1 YKNIPFNP
9 PLLILAPFFDLILIK
24 STFMI
29 KSKLYQAISWRSFSF
44 LQVFKNFHTLVYF
57 FIIIYAIIMGQLKP
71 TQRRYYVIKRHH

>member
-1 YKNIPFNP
+1 
-9 PLLILAPFFDLILIK
+9 
-24 STFMI
+24 MI
-29 KSKLYQAISWRSFSF
+29 KFSVKPLAGVLSHF